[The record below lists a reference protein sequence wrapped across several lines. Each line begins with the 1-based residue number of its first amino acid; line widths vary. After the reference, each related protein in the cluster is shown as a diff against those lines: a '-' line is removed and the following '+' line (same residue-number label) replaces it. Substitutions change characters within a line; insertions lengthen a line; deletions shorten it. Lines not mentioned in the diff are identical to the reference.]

1 MSSIDFN
8 AIANRLTTARLGSY
22 LQATS
27 DAVEP
32 AIRLYDW
39 NTSVS
44 SALYEDLG
52 RLEVVFRNAVDRALV
67 RHGRSKA
74 WPDVWYLRKQLFPGR
89 NESRAREDIET
100 AASAQL
106 AGAGSLRFTARSSQ
120 SWVSD
125 SGGTC
130 AGIRT

>member
-8 AIANRLTTARLGSY
+8 AVANRLTTTRLGSY
-22 LQATS
+22 LQATN

-52 RLEVVFRNAVDRALV
+52 RLEVVFRNAVDDALV
-67 RHGRSKA
+67 RHGTSKA
-74 WPDVWYLRKQLFPGR
+74 WPDVWYRRMQHDGSSLPHIDRRDHPGLVR
-89 NESRAREDIET
+89 RTGWEAER
-100 AASAQL
+100 QL
-106 AGAGSLRFTARSSQ
+106 ARS
-120 SWVSD
+120 
-125 SGGTC
+125 G
-130 AGIRT
+130 RR